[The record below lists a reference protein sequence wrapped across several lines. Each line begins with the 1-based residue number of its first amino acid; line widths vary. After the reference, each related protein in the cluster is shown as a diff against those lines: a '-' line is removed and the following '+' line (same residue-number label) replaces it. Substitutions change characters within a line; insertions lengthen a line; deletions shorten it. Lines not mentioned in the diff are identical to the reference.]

1 VFDLIDSAL
10 KTIRE
15 NNMFDKGDKVI
26 VAVSGGPDSIAL
38 LHVLYK
44 LKEKLD
50 ISLYVAHINHG
61 LRGIESD
68 TDEEYV
74 RMFCE
79 SLNIEFISKRVDI
92 NQISK
97 LKNISSESAGREVRY
112 EFFEEVMKKFSAQK
126 VAIAHNANDQAETIL
141 MRIMRGTGMD
151 GLIGIRP
158 VRDNIF
164 VRPLINNTRD
174 DIEEYCLK
182 NNINPRIDKT
192 NLQAIYSRNKVRLQL
207 IPYIQENFNK
217 DIIQVLNRLSYT
229 IKVDNDYLE
238 VVSKE
243 KYKKYCDINKE
254 KVIISKE
261 AFLEHESI
269 ITRIIRLAIHNVVG
283 NLYNF
288 EKIHIY
294 DIIRIQRCSTGK
306 ELNLPSNVYILNNY
320 GDIVIYKNKKQNIRA
335 KAEEYILHYGV
346 NLIED
351 IRIKANV
358 KVISMEEKL
367 DFKSNKW
374 IKYFDYDKI
383 KGDITLRF
391 RRDGDKFTPLGMNG
405 TKKLKDLFINLK
417 IPKEQREEI
426 PLVCFGGNIAWITG
440 YRVSEIFKVDEN
452 TKNILEVK
460 VEREEF

>member
-1 VFDLIDSAL
+1 MFDLIDRTL

-26 VAVSGGPDSIAL
+26 VAVSGGPDSISL

-44 LKEKLD
+44 LREKLD

-61 LRGIESD
+61 LRGTESD
-68 TDEEYV
+68 KDEEYV
-74 RMFCE
+74 KKFCE
-79 SLNIEFISKRVDI
+79 ILNIEFESKKVDI
-92 NQISK
+92 NEISR
-97 LKNISSESAGREVRY
+97 LRNISSESAGREVRY
-112 EFFEEVMKKFSAQK
+112 EFFKELMKKFSAQK

-164 VRPLINNTRD
+164 VRPLINTTREE
-174 DIEEYCLK
+174 IEEYCSK
-182 NNINPRIDKT
+182 NNLNPRIDKT
-192 NLQAIYSRNKVRLQL
+192 NLEAIYSRNKVRLQL

-238 VVSKE
+238 VAAKE
-243 KYKKYCDINKE
+243 KFKKYCDINRE

-269 ITRIIRLAIHNVVG
+269 ITRILRLAINNLLG
-283 NLYNF
+283 SLYNF

-306 ELNLPSNVYILNNY
+306 ELNLPSDVNVINNY
-320 GDIVIYKNKKQNIRA
+320 GDIVIYRNKKQNVKPKIA
-335 KAEEYILHYGV
+335 EYILLDGINV
-346 NLIED
+346 IED
-351 IRIKANV
+351 VNIKV
-358 KVISMEEKL
+358 GIKLISAEERL
-367 DFKSNKW
+367 DFKHNKW

-383 KGDITLRF
+383 KGDMTLRF
-391 RRDGDKFTPLGMNG
+391 RRDGDRFTPLGMNG
-405 TKKLKDLFINLK
+405 SKKLKDLFIDLK
-417 IPKEQREEI
+417 VPKEERDEI
-426 PLVCFGGNIAWITG
+426 PLVCFGGNIAWIIG
-440 YRVSEIFKVDEN
+440 YRVSEIFKIDQN
-452 TKNILEVK
+452 TKNVLEVK
-460 VEREEF
+460 IEREEF

>member
-1 VFDLIDSAL
+1 MIDSAL
-10 KTIRE
+10 RTIKE
-15 NNMFDKGDKVI
+15 NNMFDKGDRVI

-44 LKEKLD
+44 LKEELG
-50 ISLYVAHINHG
+50 ISLYVAHVNHG
-61 LRGIESD
+61 LRGAEADS
-68 TDEEYV
+68 DEEYV
-74 RMFCE
+74 KNFCE
-79 SLNIEFISKRVDI
+79 SLHIEFRSKRVDI
-92 NQISK
+92 NEISR

-112 EFFEEVMKKFSAQK
+112 EFFKELMNKFSAQK

-174 DIEEYCLK
+174 EIEEYCLK
-182 NNINPRIDKT
+182 NNLNPRIDKT
-192 NLQAIYSRNKVRLQL
+192 NLEAIYSRNKVRLQL
-207 IPYIQENFNK
+207 IPYIKENFNE

-238 VVSKE
+238 EVSKE
-243 KYKKYCDINKE
+243 KYKKYCDTNGE

-269 ITRIIRLAIHNVVG
+269 VTRIIRLAIQNLVG
-283 NLYNF
+283 NLCNF

-294 DIIRIQRCSTGK
+294 DIMRLQKCSTGK
-306 ELNLPSNVYILNNY
+306 ELSLPSNVYSVNNY
-320 GDIVIYKNKKQNIRA
+320 GDIVISRTKKQNI
-335 KAEEYILHYGV
+335 KARVEEYILV
-346 NLIED
+346 NGINVIKD
-351 IRIKANV
+351 INIKISINKA
-358 KVISMEEKL
+358 SMEKKP
-367 DFKSNKW
+367 DFKRSKW

-391 RRDGDKFTPLGMNG
+391 RRDGDRFTPLGMSG
-405 TKKLKDLFINLK
+405 SKKLKDLFIDLK
-417 IPKEQREEI
+417 VPKEERSEI
-426 PLVCFGGNIAWITG
+426 PLVCFGGSIAWITG

-460 VEREEF
+460 IEREEF

>member
-1 VFDLIDSAL
+1 MIDRTL

-44 LKEKLD
+44 LREKLD

-61 LRGIESD
+61 LRGSESD
-68 TDEEYV
+68 KDEEYV
-74 RMFCE
+74 EKFCE
-79 SLNIEFISKRVDI
+79 ILNIEFESKKVDI
-92 NQISK
+92 NEISR
-97 LKNISSESAGREVRY
+97 LRNISSESAGREVRY
-112 EFFEEVMKKFSAQK
+112 EFFKELMKKFSAQK

-164 VRPLINNTRD
+164 VRPLINTTRGE
-174 DIEEYCLK
+174 IEEYCSK
-182 NNINPRIDKT
+182 NNLNPRIDKT
-192 NLQAIYSRNKVRLQL
+192 NLEAIYSRNKVRLQL

-238 VVSKE
+238 VISKE
-243 KYKKYCDINKE
+243 KFKRYCDINRE
-254 KVIISKE
+254 KVIISKK

-269 ITRIIRLAIHNVVG
+269 ITRILRLAINSLLG

-306 ELNLPSNVYILNNY
+306 ELNLPSDVNVINNY
-320 GDIVIYKNKKQNIRA
+320 GDIVIYRNKKQNVKSKIV
-335 KAEEYILHYGV
+335 EHILCDGINV
-346 NLIED
+346 IED
-351 IRIKANV
+351 VNIKV
-358 KVISMEEKL
+358 GIKVISAEAKL
-367 DFKSNKW
+367 DFKHNKW

-391 RRDGDKFTPLGMNG
+391 RRDGDRFTPLGMNG
-405 TKKLKDLFINLK
+405 SKKLKDLFIDLK
-417 IPKEQREEI
+417 VPKEERNEI
-426 PLVCFGGNIAWITG
+426 PLVCFGGNIAWIVG
-440 YRVSEIFKVDEN
+440 YRVSEIFKVDQN

-460 VEREEF
+460 IEREEF